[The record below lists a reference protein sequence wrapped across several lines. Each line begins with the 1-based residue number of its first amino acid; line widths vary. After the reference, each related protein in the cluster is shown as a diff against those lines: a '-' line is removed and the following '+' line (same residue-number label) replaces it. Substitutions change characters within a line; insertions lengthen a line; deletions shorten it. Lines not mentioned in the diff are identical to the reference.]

1 MAERWCTVTVT
12 DAHGRRHSL
21 DVLATSTYDAAH
33 LYVTHAKTQQ
43 QSRIP
48 VPTVETRF
56 EVVSDGRIYRVPGE
70 ALQRWIAS
78 CAARDVNVSGRHT
91 LGSALVMASS
101 RCGVEDVQR
110 GSLEVRRLREGI
122 D

>member
-12 DAHGRRHSL
+12 DDYGRRHSL

-48 VPTVETRF
+48 VPTIKNTF

-78 CAARDVNVSGRHT
+78 RRQAWQGPRGALFRTRPT
-91 LGSALVMASS
+91 LT
-101 RCGVEDVQR
+101 
-110 GSLEVRRLREGI
+110 
-122 D
+122 